1 MAEMLVETPQE
12 VVKFLKA
19 QHDLI
24 NDMFDDVL
32 QASDPTAREIAF
44 HDLRQLLALHE
55 TAEELIIHPR
65 VRREAAFGDEIA
77 DAQTTRRALKSSTS
91 PRRSSSTSS
100 PTCGRRW

>member
-32 QASDPTAREIAF
+32 HASDPTARETAF
-44 HDLRQLLALHE
+44 HDLRQLLAVHE
-55 TAEELIIHPR
+55 TAEEMIIHPR
-65 VRREAAFGDEIA
+65 VRREVAGGDEIA
-77 DAQTTRRALKSSTS
+77 DARLREEHDAKKLLSSLEKT
-91 PRRSSSTSS
+91 
-100 PTCGRRW
+100 